1 MYTRSYDE
9 NLGILIPE
17 SYSGTALREDQRSD
31 EDTEPKNERQAEE
44 TFRYDTEPGGDGLHR
59 QKNGEGEAKETFFS
73 KLTSKGFLGNIFNND
88 KFGLQKI
95 GSEEILIIA
104 AAAFLMFSKNGDKEC
119 AIMLLLLLFLY

>member
-31 EDTEPKNERQAEE
+31 EDVEPNNERHAEE
-44 TFRYDTEPGGDGLHR
+44 TFRYNTEPGGDGLHR
-59 QKNGEGEAKETFFS
+59 QKGGEGEAKETFLS

-88 KFGLQKI
+88 KFSLQKI

>member
-9 NLGILIPE
+9 NLGILIPD
-17 SYSGTALREDQRSD
+17 SYGGTALREDQVS
-31 EDTEPKNERQAEE
+31 EHEAKNERPTEE
-44 TFRYDTEPGGDGLHR
+44 TFSYSREQSGEALH
-59 QKNGEGEAKETFFS
+59 KPNGRSDEAKETFLS
-73 KLTSKGFLGNIFNND
+73 KLTSKVFSGNIFNND
-88 KFGLQKI
+88 KFSLQKI